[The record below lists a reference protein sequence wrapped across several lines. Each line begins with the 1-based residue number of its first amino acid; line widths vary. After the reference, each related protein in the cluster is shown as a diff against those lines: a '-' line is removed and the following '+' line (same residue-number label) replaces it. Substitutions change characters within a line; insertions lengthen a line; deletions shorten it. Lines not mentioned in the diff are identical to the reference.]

1 LSQEAVKFLRA
12 LRVQVKSPS
21 VSALFERII
30 ADLKRKREMEQ
41 FNKRVVAYYG
51 SLSDAEQGEDTA
63 WAQLGESALAD
74 IEPELAPDEH

>member
-1 LSQEAVKFLRA
+1 
-12 LRVQVKSPS
+12 
-21 VSALFERII
+21 
-30 ADLKRKREMEQ
+30 MEQ